1 MSEEL
6 KLKTTYVLGVKIDHE
21 AHELKNTTEP
31 IDRSL
36 WNDVRS
42 YVLTEED
49 EKIIKCATKNELEDT
64 PENFEKLC
72 KIYRKIIDYDNSM
85 FDTKIKNTTIKKG
98 NIIIDVMAWES
109 KISRLDKNNDHTKPY
124 FEFYRKT
131 KAYDGAVHNMMYRYK
146 NALGNWYETYGE
158 YKKISKD
165 EEDKEHEFWAKWKE
179 SGDTIYGDKVRKHFN
194 ELEEREAIKRFAVD
208 VLEVIRGTNTEK
220 FNYAE
225 RGLTVI
231 KDLQDRILRYLD
243 YEYKEREGVKLFASE
258 IQKIIEETFEH
269 FGCSREE
276 FDFINHGPKLFEDIR
291 NKINEVLK

>member
-6 KLKTTYVLGVKIDHE
+6 KLKTTYILGVKIDHE
-21 AHELKNTTEP
+21 AHELKNTIEP
-31 IDRSL
+31 RDCAL
-36 WNDVRS
+36 LKDVRS
-42 YVLTEED
+42 DVLTKED
-49 EKIIKCATKNELEDT
+49 EEIIKCATKNELEDT

-85 FDTKIKNTTIKKG
+85 FDTKVKNITIKKG
-98 NIIIDVMAWES
+98 NMIVDVMTWES
-109 KISRLDKNNDHTKPY
+109 KISRLDKNNYHTKPY

-131 KAYDGAVHNMMYRYK
+131 KTYDGDANNILYRGK
-146 NALGNWYETYGE
+146 NAVGNWYETYSE

-165 EEDKEHEFWAKWKE
+165 EEDKEREFWEKWKE
-179 SGDTIYGDKVRKHFN
+179 SGDNGWGDKVRKHFN

-208 VLEVIRGTNTEK
+208 ALDVIRGTNKEK

-225 RGLTVI
+225 RGLIVI
-231 KDLQDRILRYLD
+231 RNLQDRIAKYLNT
-243 YEYKEREGVKLFASE
+243 EYKEREGVKLFASE

-269 FGCSREE
+269 FGCSAEE

-291 NKINEVLK
+291 NKLDEVLK

>member
-6 KLKTTYVLGVKIDHE
+6 KLKTTYILGVKIDHE
-21 AHELKNTTEP
+21 ARELQNTIEP
-31 IDRSL
+31 IDRTL
-36 WNDVRS
+36 WNDVRK

-85 FDTKIKNTTIKKG
+85 FDTKIKNITIKKG

-109 KISRLDKNNDHTKPY
+109 KISRLDKNNDHNKPY
-124 FEFYRKT
+124 FEFHRKT
-131 KAYDGAVHNMMYRYK
+131 KAYDGCVNNMMYRHK
-146 NALGNWYETYGE
+146 NAVGNWYEMYSE

-179 SGDTIYGDKVRKHFN
+179 SGDTFYGDKIRKHFN

-276 FDFINHGPKLFEDIR
+276 FDFTNHGPKLFEDIR